1 MDIDGIFTIV
11 AGLALWF
18 GIFAFVRS
26 LRRLERA
33 LARMEAATAVVASDL
48 AESVARADATE
59 GPEGAAA
66 DAALRTG
73 DSAEAINER
82 QGTNPPEV

>member
-1 MDIDGIFTIV
+1 MGIDDVFTIV

-26 LRRLERA
+26 LRRLEKA

-59 GPEGAAA
+59 GEAGEAA
-66 DAALRTG
+66 DAAAR
-73 DSAEAINER
+73 
-82 QGTNPPEV
+82 TNPGGV